1 MFRSGAAIFLLV
13 IQLFNMGGY
22 RLFFNRLE
30 QQTDIRLVERLD
42 KAEYRDEDLVELK
55 VPFPMPYQTNWPD
68 FERYDGEITIDGL
81 EYRYVKRKVWNDT
94 LILLCIPHQG
104 KIALNQAKNTYFS
117 LLNDID
123 HKGDKLPASP
133 SGVIKSITT
142 DYLFD
147 EAAII
152 LTPPL
157 TERPSYKDLTASF
170 VLSSEALPDSPPPEI
185 FCI

>member
-22 RLFFNRLE
+22 RLFFSRLE
-30 QQTDIRLVERLD
+30 LQTDVRLVEQLD

-55 VPFPMPYQTNWPD
+55 VPFPMPYQTNWTD
-68 FERYDGEITIDGL
+68 FERYDGEITIEGL

-104 KIALNQAKNTYFS
+104 KIALNHAKNTYFS
-117 LLNDID
+117 LLNDLD
-123 HKGDKLPASP
+123 HQGDKLPASS

-147 EAAII
+147 EATIR

-157 TERPSYKDLTASF
+157 SDRPSYTGFAASS
-170 VLSSEALPDSPPPEI
+170 VLLSEALPDSPPPEM